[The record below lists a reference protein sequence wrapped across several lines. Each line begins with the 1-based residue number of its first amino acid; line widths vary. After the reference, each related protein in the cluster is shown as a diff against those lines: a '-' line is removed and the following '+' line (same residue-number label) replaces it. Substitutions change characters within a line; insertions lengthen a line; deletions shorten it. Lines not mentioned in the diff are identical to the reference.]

1 MLNIDLNQSFEEQLS
16 HYAYMANVIGE
27 WINSE
32 GMEGKLSAIDV
43 LLWWAMMN
51 EPAEA

>member
-1 MLNIDLNQSFEEQLS
+1 MLSIDLDQSFEEQLA
-16 HYAYMANVIGE
+16 HYAYMASVLGE
-27 WINSE
+27 WISSE
-32 GMEGKLSAIDV
+32 GMENRLSAIDV

>member
-1 MLNIDLNQSFEEQLS
+1 MLNISLDQSFEEQLT
-16 HYAYMANVIGE
+16 HYAYMANVLGE
-27 WINSE
+27 WISSE
-32 GMEGKLSAIDV
+32 GLEGKLSAIDV